1 MSDKDWLK
9 KLKIGDNVY
18 VRSNGIAGTKY
29 YLHTVQ
35 KITPTG
41 RIRVNGDLY
50 RDVYYSAQGSWSGYN
65 LEKYTLELEAQ
76 LEAEALLNRMRHK
89 INNMDVFGLSPDK
102 VQEIYD
108 IIKGD

>member
-1 MSDKDWLK
+1 MSEKEWLK
-9 KLKIGDNVY
+9 DLKAGDRVY
-18 VRSNGIAGTKY
+18 TRSNGIAGNRY
-29 YLHTVQ
+29 ALHTVQ

-50 RDVYYSAQGSWSGYN
+50 QDGYYSAQGSWSGYN

-89 INNMDVFGLSPDK
+89 INNMDVFGLSPCK